1 MAEQLVLF
9 AIGILAGS
17 LGGMLGIGGGV
28 VLMPVLRFGLGL
40 PPAQAAGTCV
50 LAVFCTTLGGSY
62 RHHRLGLL
70 RLRPLVPV
78 ILSGVVTTALFS
90 YLFLSLA
97 LRERWI
103 DLGLGLVFCLISARM
118 IFEGI
123 RGDSREATEDAD
135 GRAFDGPFPAK
146 IAIGSAAGALP
157 GLLGIGTGGI
167 LVPAFAFVLKWPI
180 KHAMAASLVCFFIN
194 AAVSASFKLA
204 QGFAVLDIVVS
215 ICIGTFLGA
224 NLGAVLNRCL
234 ASRVLKAVFGMLF
247 SYVALKFVLSY
258 IEVKT

>member
-1 MAEQLVLF
+1 MVEQLGLF

-62 RHHRLGLL
+62 RFHRLGLL
-70 RLRPLVPV
+70 RIRSLVPV

-90 YLFLSLA
+90 CLFLTLA
-97 LRERWI
+97 QCERWI
-103 DLGLGLVFCLISARM
+103 DLGIGLVFCLISTRM
-118 IFEGI
+118 ILEGI
-123 RGDSREATEDAD
+123 RGDAGEPIVGTREGEL
-135 GRAFDGPFPAK
+135 DGPLPVK

-167 LVPAFAFVLKWPI
+167 LVPAFTFLLRWPI
-180 KHAMAASLVCFFIN
+180 KFAMAASLVCFCIN
-194 AAVSASFKLA
+194 AAVSASFKLV
-204 QGFAVLDIVVS
+204 QGFVVRDLVVA
-215 ICIGTFLGA
+215 ICLGTFLGA
-224 NLGAVLNRCL
+224 NLGAILNKRL
-234 ASRVLKAVFGMLF
+234 ASRVLKTVFGLLF
-247 SYVALKFVLSY
+247 SYVALKFVLSCF
-258 IEVKT
+258 EVKI